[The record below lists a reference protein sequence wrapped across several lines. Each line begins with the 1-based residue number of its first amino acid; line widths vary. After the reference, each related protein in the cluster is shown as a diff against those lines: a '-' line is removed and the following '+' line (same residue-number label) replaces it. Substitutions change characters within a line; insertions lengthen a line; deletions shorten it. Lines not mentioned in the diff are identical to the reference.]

1 MTEKMGVIQKDE
13 KQAYSPI
20 PDDLSTTESDDLL
33 FEGFKSS
40 RAKKSRCSRW
50 FIIGGVIAFVAY
62 SAALVTIPYLWFRK
76 ERLHGASVI
85 DSRGFF
91 LLLT

>member
-1 MTEKMGVIQKDE
+1 MGVIHNEE

-20 PDDLSTTESDDLL
+20 PDDQSTTESDDLL
-33 FEGFKSS
+33 YEGFKSS

-50 FIIGGVIAFVAY
+50 FILGGAIVFLAY
-62 SAALVTIPYLWFRK
+62 SAVLVTVPYLWFRK
-76 ERLHGASVI
+76 ERLHGANVINSKSV
-85 DSRGFF
+85 F